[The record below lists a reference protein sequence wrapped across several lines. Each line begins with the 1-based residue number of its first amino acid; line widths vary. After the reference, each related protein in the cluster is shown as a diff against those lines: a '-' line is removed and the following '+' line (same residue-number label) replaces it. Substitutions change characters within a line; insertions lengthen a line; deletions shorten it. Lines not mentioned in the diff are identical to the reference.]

1 LISAMVFSKD
11 VLSLIPVVG
20 CRCRC
25 VRYILDENFE
35 MIVREALRKL
45 DLMLETR
52 QWSTMVY
59 S

>member
-1 LISAMVFSKD
+1 MVFSKD
-11 VLSLIPVVG
+11 VLSLIPVLG

-45 DLMLETR
+45 TFDVGDVPMER
-52 QWSTMVY
+52 YGV
-59 S
+59 